1 VIAYKIALVSFKMRF
16 LCFCVRFNR
25 SEIRVNI
32 LFPELIKGD
41 GQQNHCIRFPVYNNT
56 WRDEKQQ
63 ANFDEHDFYL

>member
-1 VIAYKIALVSFKMRF
+1 
-16 LCFCVRFNR
+16 VRFNR